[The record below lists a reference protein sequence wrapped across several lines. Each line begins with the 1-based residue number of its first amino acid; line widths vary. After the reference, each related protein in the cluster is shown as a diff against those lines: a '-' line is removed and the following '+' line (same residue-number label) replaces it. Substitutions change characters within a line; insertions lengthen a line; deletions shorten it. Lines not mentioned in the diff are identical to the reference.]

1 MNESL
6 GMNPAQSGYQ
16 DPWLNKSPFQT
27 HARSSALS
35 YPSSMI
41 GRFSIGVFN
50 PWRNRRMW
58 PALKSSL
65 WTTVA
70 ANLSLILFAAGTVIA
85 L

>member
-1 MNESL
+1 
-6 GMNPAQSGYQ
+6 
-16 DPWLNKSPFQT
+16 
-27 HARSSALS
+27 
-35 YPSSMI
+35 MI

-50 PWRNRRMW
+50 PWRNRRMGH
-58 PALKSSL
+58 ALMSSL